1 MNQRRFRLLG
11 SLLAAPAAFAIF
23 ALAGTQPSPAG
34 TDSTPKA
41 KILCT
46 TLGPQCGPLAS

>member
-1 MNQRRFRLLG
+1 MNQRRFRLLS

-23 ALAGTQPSPAG
+23 TLAGNQPTPAG
-34 TDSTPKA
+34 TPIQVG

-46 TLGPQCGPLAS
+46 TSSSPQCGPLAD